1 MLFFHCADAAWK
13 TNSKILW
20 AGEQIYLFQ
29 DGWVNKFPDTGQC
42 KQNSIVDGQ
51 EDVTWVQ
58 ASFLKDSPCADV
70 IEHLGWR
77 KQTAERGGKHRR
89 NAGGVCGSELRQGSE
104 EAGLQQ
110 Q

>member
-13 TNSKILW
+13 ANRRILW

-29 DGWVNKFPDTGQC
+29 DGRVDKFSDIGQC

-51 EDVTWVQ
+51 EDVASVQ

-70 IEHLGWR
+70 IVHLGWR
-77 KQTAERGGKHRR
+77 KETAERGGKQRR
-89 NAGGVCGSELRQGSE
+89 DSVAAGVL
-104 EAGLQQ
+104 
-110 Q
+110 